1 VTVPLTAHK
10 DISRGLHSCRIREM
24 AALRPLSTVESFV
37 EELLVAGMNPLPSP
51 EPSDG
56 THRFYACF
64 PKKENPGVEE
74 CVKGSEKDVHE
85 RLLKRVVVGPA
96 TAAVEGKIVSI
107 GRQWPEILDQVV
119 LAQKMKKKVALLY

>member
-1 VTVPLTAHK
+1 
-10 DISRGLHSCRIREM
+10 M

-37 EELLVAGMNPLPSP
+37 EELLVAGINPLPGQDP
-51 EPSDG
+51 NDA

-74 CVKGSEKDVHE
+74 CVKGSEKEVHE
-85 RLLKRVVVGPA
+85 RILKRVMLGPA
-96 TAAVEGKIVSI
+96 TAAVEGKILPI

-119 LAQKMKKKVALLY
+119 LAQKLKKKVALLQ